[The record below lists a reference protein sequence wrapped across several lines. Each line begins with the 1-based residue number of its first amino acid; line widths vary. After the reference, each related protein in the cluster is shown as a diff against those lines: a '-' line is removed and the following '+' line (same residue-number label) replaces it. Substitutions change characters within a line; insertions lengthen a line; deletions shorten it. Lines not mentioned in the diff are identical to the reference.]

1 MKIPRPQEG
10 NVVPGLG
17 MVSTCLLQ
25 AKSEWRRHNVL
36 TKLLL
41 QIFIRYDNTDDS
53 LTALKALAGR
63 KFADRTVLA
72 SFYDEQ
78 KYEADEF

>member
-10 NVVPGLG
+10 QTVPGLG
-17 MVSTCLLQ
+17 M
-25 AKSEWRRHNVL
+25 
-36 TKLLL
+36 
-41 QIFIRYDNTDDS
+41 IFIRYDNTDDA

-72 SFYDEQ
+72 SFYEEA
-78 KYEADEF
+78 KYEADDF